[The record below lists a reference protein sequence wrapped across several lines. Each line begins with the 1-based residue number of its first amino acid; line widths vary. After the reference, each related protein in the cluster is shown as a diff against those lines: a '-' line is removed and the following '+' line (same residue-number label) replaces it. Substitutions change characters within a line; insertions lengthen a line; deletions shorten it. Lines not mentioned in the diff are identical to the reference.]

1 MGTREGSMR
10 ALVTG
15 GGGFLG
21 SAIVRMLLERG
32 DSVVVFARGEYPEL
46 IELGAEL
53 KRGDIRDLSAVR
65 DACADV
71 DLIFHVAAK
80 PPPWGRRADYEAIN
94 VGGTA
99 NVVKA
104 ALSAGISHLVYTSTP
119 SVVEADGDVEGVDE
133 RLPYA
138 SHFLADYPRSK
149 ARAEQ
154 LVLDANSTELAC
166 VALRPHLI
174 WGPGDPHFLPRFV
187 SKARSGQLRR
197 IGSADP
203 LVDTVY
209 VDNAA
214 WAHLL
219 AADRLRAGADIGGR
233 AFFISNGEPIGVWT
247 MVDRMLAAAGEEP
260 VRGRVPAWLAAGL
273 AYCLETIHRC
283 FRIAREPRITRFLVH
298 EVTRAHWFDISAAKK
313 ELGYEPSVSLEEG
326 LDRLKAWCAEQ
337 SPFDRP

>member
-1 MGTREGSMR
+1 MR

-21 SAIVRMLLERG
+21 SAIVRMLLDRG
-32 DSVVVFARGEYPEL
+32 DSVVILARGEYPEL
-46 IELGAEL
+46 VSRGAEL
-53 KRGDIRDLSAVR
+53 KRGDIRDLSAVT
-65 DACADV
+65 DACSDV
-71 DLIFHVAAK
+71 DVIFHVAAK
-80 PPPWGRRADYEAIN
+80 PPPWGRRADYESIN

-99 NVVKA
+99 NVVEA
-104 ALSAGISHLVYTSTP
+104 AQTAGISHLVYTSTP
-119 SVVEADGDVEGVDE
+119 SVVVADGDVEGLDE

-149 ARAEQ
+149 AQAEQ
-154 LVLDANSTELAC
+154 LVLEANGAALTC

-187 SKARSGQLRR
+187 AKARSGQLRR
-197 IGSADP
+197 IGSEDP

-214 WAHLL
+214 RAHLL

-247 MVDRMLAAAGEEP
+247 MVDRMLVAAGEAP
-260 VRGRVPAWLAAGL
+260 VRKRVPIWLAEGL
-273 AYCLETIHRC
+273 AYFLEIIHRV
-283 FRIAREPRITRFLVH
+283 FQLSREPRITRFLVH
-298 EVTRAHWFDISAAKK
+298 EVTRAHWFDISAARK
-313 ELGYEPSVSLEEG
+313 ELGYEPIVSIEEG
-326 LDRLKAWCAEQ
+326 LARLESWCAE
-337 SPFDRP
+337 DAALDCD

>member
-1 MGTREGSMR
+1 MR

-32 DSVVVFARGEYPEL
+32 DSVVVLARGEYPEL
-46 IELGAEL
+46 IAMGAEL
-53 KRGDIRDLSAVR
+53 KRGDIRDLSAVTG
-65 DACADV
+65 ACADV
-71 DLIFHVAAK
+71 DVIFHVAAK
-80 PPPWGRRADYEAIN
+80 PPPWGRRADYESIN

-99 NVVKA
+99 NVVEA
-104 ALSAGISHLVYTSTP
+104 AQSEGIPHLVYTSTP
-119 SVVEADGDVEGVDE
+119 SVVVADGDVEGLDE

-138 SHFLADYPRSK
+138 THFLADYPWSK
-149 ARAEQ
+149 AQAEQ
-154 LVLDANSTELAC
+154 LVLDANGAALAC

-187 SKARSGQLRR
+187 AKARSGQLRR

-214 WAHLL
+214 SAHLL
-219 AADRLRAGADIGGR
+219 AADRLRAGADIGGK

-247 MVDRMLAAAGEEP
+247 MVDRMLAAAGEAP
-260 VRGRVPAWLAAGL
+260 VRGRVPVWLAEGL
-273 AYCLETIHRC
+273 AYLFETIHRV
-283 FRIAREPRITRFLVH
+283 FHLAREPRITRFLVH
-298 EVTRAHWFDISAAKK
+298 EVTRAHWFDISAARND
-313 ELGYEPSVSLEEG
+313 LGYEPTVSLEEG
-326 LDRLKAWCAEQ
+326 LARLEAWCAEGA
-337 SPFDRP
+337 SLDCD